1 MSSAWLSLWL
11 NPVAWCSRIYRAT
24 QRLDELEAKLAAVQT
39 EQNTDQTECTK
50 LRTAHQEVLQELAE
64 HYEKWGKRWPA
75 DNATWAQE
83 QKQILSRHQ
92 QDIRS
97 LDTLIQARKE
107 HIKSI
112 TSEVRRVRKDMSQHE
127 HDRMLTRLG
136 LSRKPQDTEEDEEA
150 ELDVVTDT
158 SPIDEEDEI
167 DRMLSNMIHDKHK
180 QAQLAIQQDKQLLA
194 QQIQIELQK
203 RKHLEESDDDEEEEE
218 DEEIEAEGEDD
229 GRVSVLV
236 LSQQ

>member
-1 MSSAWLSLWL
+1 MSATWLLWL
-11 NPVAWCSRIYRAT
+11 NPAAWCSRMYRAT
-24 QRLDELEAKLAAVQT
+24 QRIDELEVKLAAVQT
-39 EQNTDQTECTK
+39 EQNTDQTECAR
-50 LRTAHQEVLQELAE
+50 LRTAHHAMLEDLMEW
-64 HYEKWGKRWPA
+64 YERWGKRWPA
-75 DNATWAQE
+75 DNATWVQE

-92 QDIRS
+92 QDIRN
-97 LDTLIQARKE
+97 LDALIQARKD

-112 TSEVRRVRKDMSQHE
+112 TSEIRRVRKDVSQHE

-136 LSRKPQDTEEDEEA
+136 LSRKPQDTEEEEEA

-158 SPIDEEDEI
+158 SPIDEEDDI
-167 DRMLSNMIHDKHK
+167 DRLLSNMIHDKHR
-180 QAQLAIQQDKQLLA
+180 QTQLAIQQDKQRLA

-203 RKHLEESDDDEEEEE
+203 RKHLEEADEEEEEIEAEEEEE
-218 DEEIEAEGEDD
+218 DE

>member
-1 MSSAWLSLWL
+1 M
-11 NPVAWCSRIYRAT
+11 
-24 QRLDELEAKLAAVQT
+24 AAVQT
-39 EQNTDQTECTK
+39 EQKTDQTECTK
-50 LRTAHQEVLQELAE
+50 LRTAHQEVLQELMDQ
-64 HYEKWGKRWPA
+64 YEKWGKRWPA
-75 DNATWAQE
+75 DNATWVQE

-97 LDTLIQARKE
+97 LDELIQARKE
-107 HIKSI
+107 HIKRI

-136 LSRKPQDTEEDEEA
+136 LSRKPQDTEEEEEA
-150 ELDVVTDT
+150 ELDVVTDS

-167 DRMLSNMIHDKHK
+167 DRMLSSMIHDKHR
-180 QAQLAIQQDKQLLA
+180 QAQLAIQQEKQHLA

-203 RKHLEESDDDEEEEE
+203 RKQLEETDGEDEEEE
-218 DEEIEAEGEDD
+218 DEEIEVEEEEDE

-236 LSQQ
+236 LSQL